1 MRSKL
6 TQKSVCDLV
15 PRDRRYVAWDA
26 VVTGFG
32 VRVAPPTGRKPAG
45 RKSFVFAYRMRGSR
59 AARLLTI
66 GDFPSLTVEAARQ
79 IAREHVGSVARGVD
93 PAAIVRRPAAK
104 AATGPTV
111 QEAVTRWLDNR
122 RSASPRYVK
131 ECRAMLENYI
141 APAVGRVPLAKL
153 TREQVEALY
162 HTVAGQDQAGRPL
175 HPFMANRVYSLLR
188 AVCRRA
194 VEDDVLVK
202 SPCRLSQ
209 QDRFR
214 EAPKDRFLSEMEQ
227 RAFHGALD
235 TALSAGLPQ
244 PPAAR
249 RRRKR
254 PPQQARPASRKQGKF
269 QPGVRPA
276 DPHSVAVLRL
286 LLLTGMRLREALGLK
301 WSEVDSAGFL
311 RLERSKTGRSI
322 RPIGAAALTLLE
334 QVRTLPHK
342 TSPYVFPSQQE
353 RTPHLKSISALWEAV
368 KHEAGLDGVRLHDL
382 RHTFASNMI
391 ATGANLPEVAAALGQ
406 SNLQTAARYSHLTQ
420 EAVRRAVDRA
430 AARGAPDPAK

>member
-6 TQKSVCDLV
+6 TQKSVGDLA
-15 PRDRRYVAWDA
+15 PRERRYVAWDA

-32 VRVAPPTGRKPAG
+32 VRVAPPTGHKPAG

-59 AARLLTI
+59 AARLLTL

-79 IAREHVGSVARGVD
+79 LAREHVGSVARGVD
-93 PAAIVRRPAAK
+93 PAAVVRKPAGKPAP
-104 AATGPTV
+104 AGPTV
-111 QEAVTRWLDNR
+111 HETVTRWLDNR

-131 ECRAMLENYI
+131 ECRAMLQKYI
-141 APAVGRVPLAKL
+141 APAVGRMPLAKL
-153 TREQVEALY
+153 TRERVESLY

-175 HPFMANRVYSLLR
+175 RPFMANRVYSLLR

-209 QDRFR
+209 QERFR

-227 RAFHGALD
+227 RAFHAALD

-244 PPAAR
+244 PPTAR
-249 RRRKR
+249 RRRNR
-254 PPQQARPASRKQGKF
+254 PPQQTRPAGRKHGKF

-276 DPHSVAVLRL
+276 DPHSVAALRL

-301 WSEVDSAGFL
+301 WSEVDRAGFL

-322 RPIGAAALTLLE
+322 RPIGSAALALLE
-334 QVRTLPHK
+334 QVRTFPHQA
-342 TSPYVFPSQQE
+342 SPYVFPSQQE
-353 RTPHLKSISALWEAV
+353 RTPHLKSLSALWEAV
-368 KHEAGLDGVRLHDL
+368 KHEAGFDGVRLHDL

-391 ATGANLPEVAAALGQ
+391 ATGASLPEVAAALGQ

-430 AARGAPDPAK
+430 AARGAPQNL